1 MAGADQTVS
10 SRPPQ
15 NPVERL
21 GRLALPHLA
30 ALSDR
35 FPEPL
40 LSRAVQFSLDAMAC
54 VCALY
59 LAFQLRFEGAIP
71 PQQQVVMW
79 AWMLLLPFLRP
90 GLMWALGGYDRIW
103 RFFNLRDAVVLGC
116 TSLPPTLFLLAMRY
130 GVGSRILETA
140 VPASVILMEL
150 LLFLLLAAGVR
161 TLRRVTFESS
171 RRSAAAGMR
180 ALLVGNADT
189 LDAALRHVS
198 SFPDVTVVGLLA
210 PESKL
215 HGLRIAG
222 FSVMDEPGALPRL
235 LASHAVDLVLI
246 ADASLDSIAE
256 TVATA
261 TEFDVDV
268 RLLPSAAN
276 IIRGEVRVSALPRA
290 ELAFED
296 RAAAL
301 LPPHP
306 AVIESFRGRTVLVTG
321 AGGSIGSELC
331 RQIAGLEPQ
340 TLLLLDQDENA
351 IFEIHQQLS
360 AMADGAHIVPLVGDI
375 RDRGRLQGIF
385 KKYRPQVVL
394 HAAAY
399 KHVPVMENNCCEAV
413 LNNVVGTREVADLA
427 ITHGAE
433 SFLMISTDKAVRPSS
448 VMGASKR
455 LAEMVVQARAAA
467 THGLNGHNP
476 RCACVRFGNVVGSR
490 GSVVPIFL
498 RQIAEGGPVT
508 VTDADMTRYFMTIP
522 EAVQLVLQA
531 ATLGSD
537 GDIYMLDLGDPVKII
552 DLARKLVELS
562 GLRPEKDIEIRIVG
576 ARPGEKLHEEFW
588 TEGARVRPTSFQRV
602 LAVEAEPVSADFEP
616 ALRELEAAALARN
629 EAQVLVQLQA
639 FSIGFRDTESSSLAR
654 S

>member
-1 MAGADQTVS
+1 VGK
-10 SRPPQ
+10 
-15 NPVERL
+15 L
-21 GRLALPHLA
+21 GRLVLPHLA
-30 ALSDR
+30 ALSDQL
-35 FPEPL
+35 PDPL
-40 LSRAVQFSLDAMAC
+40 LSRGAQFSLDAMAC

-59 LAFQLRFEGAIP
+59 LAFELRFEGAVP
-71 PQQQVVMW
+71 LRQQAVMW
-79 AWMLLLPFLRP
+79 TWMLLLPFLRP
-90 GLMWALGGYDRIW
+90 GLMWTLGGYDRIW
-103 RFFNLRDAVVLGC
+103 RFFNLRDAVVLGF

-130 GVGSRILETA
+130 GVGTRLWETA

-171 RRSAAAGMR
+171 RRSPAVARR

-215 HGLRIAG
+215 QGLRIAG

-261 TEFDVDV
+261 TEFGVDV
-268 RLLPSAAN
+268 RLLPSAGN

-331 RQIAGLEPQ
+331 RQIAGLEPAA
-340 TLLLLDQDENA
+340 LLLLDQDENS
-351 IFEIHQQLS
+351 IFEIYQQLS
-360 AMADGAHIVPLVGDI
+360 GMANGAHVVPLVGDI
-375 RDRGRLQGIF
+375 LDCSRMQSIF

-399 KHVPVMENNCCEAV
+399 KHVPVMETNCCEAV
-413 LNNVVGTREVADLA
+413 LNNIVGTREVTDLA

-433 SFLMISTDKAVRPSS
+433 CFLMISTDKAVRPSS

-455 LAEMVVQARAAA
+455 LAEMVVQARSAA
-467 THGLNGHNP
+467 TRGLNGHDP

-498 RQIAEGGPVT
+498 RQIAEGGPLT
-508 VTDADMTRYFMTIP
+508 VTDEDMTRYFMTIP

-588 TEGARVRPTSFQRV
+588 GEGARVRPTSFQRV

-616 ALRELEAAALARN
+616 ALRELVEAALARN
-629 EAQVLVQLQA
+629 EAQVLVRLQA
-639 FSIGFRDTESSSLAR
+639 FSIGFRDTERSSLAR